1 MFPRGVIAQRDL
13 EHRRDRQ
20 PENSYDYLSYD
31 GEQEQQSLEK
41 REKIHLMG
49 GNFHFHIIKE
59 NLLIKSGNGNIRS
72 QPELI

>member
-49 GNFHFHIIKE
+49 GWIVRLVLFFFLNC
-59 NLLIKSGNGNIRS
+59 
-72 QPELI
+72 

>member
-41 REKIHLMG
+41 WGKNTFNGWKFPIIEQRC
-49 GNFHFHIIKE
+49 HF
-59 NLLIKSGNGNIRS
+59 NDD
-72 QPELI
+72 

>member
-49 GNFHFHIIKE
+49 RNYFQ
-59 NLLIKSGNGNIRS
+59 S
-72 QPELI
+72 QSKDAISTVIDD

>member
-31 GEQEQQSLEK
+31 GEQEQQSLGK
-41 REKIHLMG
+41 GKKIHLMG
-49 GNFHFHIIKE
+49 GNFQ
-59 NLLIKSGNGNIRS
+59 S
-72 QPELI
+72 QSKDAISMVTDD

>member
-31 GEQEQQSLEK
+31 GKKEQQSLKIETK
-41 REKIHLMG
+41 R
-49 GNFHFHIIKE
+49 
-59 NLLIKSGNGNIRS
+59 NILKCRS
-72 QPELI
+72 N

>member
-41 REKIHLMG
+41 REKNTFNGWKFPIIEQRC
-49 GNFHFHIIKE
+49 HF
-59 NLLIKSGNGNIRS
+59 NGD
-72 QPELI
+72 

>member
-31 GEQEQQSLEK
+31 GEQEQQSLGK
-41 REKIHLMG
+41 GKKYI
-49 GNFHFHIIKE
+49 
-59 NLLIKSGNGNIRS
+59 
-72 QPELI
+72 

>member
-31 GEQEQQSLEK
+31 GEQEQQSLKEIGK
-41 REKIHLMG
+41 YIHIHRFFSFWWAKSRVC
-49 GNFHFHIIKE
+49 NE
-59 NLLIKSGNGNIRS
+59 NKN
-72 QPELI
+72 E

>member
-49 GNFHFHIIKE
+49 GNFQ
-59 NLLIKSGNGNIRS
+59 S
-72 QPELI
+72 QSKDAISTVIDD